1 MKKIN
6 LRISELRHKKKITQ
20 HELADVVGV
29 SFQTISKWENGS
41 VMPDITYLP
50 MLAEYFEVSVDQ
62 LIGIVP
68 LSEETYSAR
77 ATIALLKD
85 IDSELQSEFGET
97 IPEQDII
104 KYICRGS
111 RDTAPNNPYEEIM
124 QRCLCRYAGYIFTRL
139 KEWGINTNY
148 STICF
153 LGGGGKIIQSFGN
166 YGSNIHFCKDMK
178 INANGYEYFE
188 KALAMKQR

>member
-178 INANGYEYFE
+178 INAKGYEYFE

>member
-166 YGSNIHFCKDMK
+166 YGSNIYFCKDMK
-178 INANGYEYFE
+178 INAKGYEYFE